1 MLTLQQLRTPVTE
14 DQALETILEHLTSV
28 GFNTTSWHVGALQR
42 KFLRLF
48 AIVYSDITLLIAA
61 LVDFVYNETATGAA
75 LTEFSASHYQNFRK
89 LAVNTIGQM
98 VLTNTGAVPHTV
110 TDSQLVAAFTETD
123 GTLRTY
129 RNVGGGTVAAGG
141 GTLTLAWVAETAGA
155 SWNIPVDSTLTLL
168 TSLAGVAITNPLIS
182 GTDTWITTLGADEED
197 DPTLKER
204 NRTKWPSLAIEL
216 IKDGVIGVA
225 LSASK
230 SVTRVGVDDN
240 NPRLAGTFDVYIAGK
255 NATAGVDDV
264 TAVQNKLKGR
274 VFGSDTVRTYAAP
287 TQFLD
292 LTGTVYYDAGF
303 TQIVVK
309 TAVEAALTAFLAT
322 VPLGGFKY
330 SAGPSNIVF
339 KNNVEAIIKE
349 TLYAGQKPVKTV
361 SLSVPTGDVAVGSFA
376 VVVKGVWNLTY
387 TPVTEL

>member
-48 AIVYSDITLLIAA
+48 AIVYSDITLLVAA
-61 LVDFVYNETATGAA
+61 LVDFVYNETATGDA
-75 LTEFSASHYQNFRK
+75 LTEFSASHYQNFRN
-89 LAVNTIGQM
+89 LAGKTVGQM
-98 VLTNTGAVPHTV
+98 VLTNTGGIPHTV
-110 TDSQLVAAFTETD
+110 TASQLVAAFTETD

-129 RNVGGGTVAAGG
+129 RNTTGGTVSAGG
-141 GTLTLAWVAETAGA
+141 GTLTLVWEAETAGA
-155 SWNIPVDSTLTLL
+155 AWNIPIDSALTLR
-168 TSLAGVAITNPLIS
+168 TPLAGVAITNPLVA

-197 DPTLKER
+197 DPTLRER
-204 NRTKWPSLAIEL
+204 NRTKWPLLAIEL

-225 LSASK
+225 LSASNA
-230 SVTRVGVDDN
+230 VTRVGVDDQ
-240 NPRLAGTFDVYIAGK
+240 NPRGAGTFDVYIAGK
-255 NATAGVDDV
+255 NATAGTTEVD
-264 TAVQNKLKGR
+264 AVQAKLKGR

-287 TQFLD
+287 QQFLN

-309 TAVEAALTAFLAT
+309 TAVEKALNDFLAT

-339 KNNVEAIIKE
+339 KNNIETIIKE
-349 TLYAGQKPVKTV
+349 APHAGQKPVKTV
-361 SLSVPTGDVAVGSFA
+361 TLSVPSGDVSVISFG